1 MASDLVLQNPPSG
14 ELTQAEHA
22 GALVE
27 QGTLGRLRGRQKAA
41 VLLIALGAQ
50 NAAEVLKHLSD
61 REVETLSLE
70 MSSLERV
77 NPEHADLVF
86 SELSER
92 VLASQAI
99 RSGGIDYAK
108 EVLEHLL
115 GPDRAKEVLAIVTE
129 VQEGKPFDF
138 VRRTPPEQIA
148 AFLTDESPQ
157 TIAMIIA
164 NLTPGFG
171 AKVLAELPNDSQP
184 DVALRIALMGETS
197 PAVVRDVAQ
206 GLRDKL
212 SNVLEHEFSSA
223 GGVDAIAELLG
234 QAGRS
239 TERIVLQNIGASHE
253 DLAEEIRARLFTFE
267 DLHRISDRDLQITLR
282 EVDQKDLALALRGA
296 PDWLWEKVTSNM
308 SSRASDLLKEDIA
321 AQPPQRKHVV
331 EEAQGRIVAVVRRLE
346 EAGVIELSGG
356 GEETEEEELV

>member
-1 MASDLVLQNPPSG
+1 MSTDLALQAAPGELAPAVPPS
-14 ELTQAEHA
+14 QFA
-22 GALVE
+22 GLK
-27 QGTLGRLRGRQKAA
+27 GRQKAA

-50 NAAEVLKHLSD
+50 NAAEILKHLSD

-70 MSSLERV
+70 MSALDRV
-77 NPEHADLVF
+77 RPEETDIVF
-86 SELSER
+86 GELSER
-92 VLASQAI
+92 VIASEAI
-99 RSGGIDYAK
+99 RSGGVEYAR

-115 GPDRAKEVLAIVTE
+115 GPDRAREVLAIVTE

-148 AFLTDESPQ
+148 AFMMDESPQ
-157 TIAMIIA
+157 TIALVIA
-164 NLTPGFG
+164 NLSPGVG
-171 AKVLAELPNDSQP
+171 AKVLGELPSEVQP

-197 PAVVRDVAQ
+197 PAVVREVAQ

-223 GGVDAIAELLG
+223 GGVDTIAELLG
-234 QAGRS
+234 LSGRS
-239 TERIVLQNIGASHE
+239 TERSVLQNIGATHE

-267 DLHRISDRDLQITLR
+267 DLHRLNDRDLQIVLR
-282 EVDQKDLALALRGA
+282 EVDQKDLALALRGV
-296 PDWLWEKVTSNM
+296 PEFLWDKVTSNM
-308 SSRASDLLKEDIA
+308 SSRAAELLREDID

-346 EAGVIELSGG
+346 ESSNIVIGG
-356 GEETEEEELV
+356 SADGAQEEEELV

>member
-1 MASDLVLQNPPSG
+1 MTDLVVADQPQVPEVS
-14 ELTQAEHA
+14 QSAFA
-22 GALVE
+22 A
-27 QGTLGRLRGRQKAA
+27 LRGRQKAA

-70 MSSLERV
+70 MSALERV
-77 NPEHADLVF
+77 RPEHADQVLA
-86 SELSER
+86 ELSER
-92 VLASQAI
+92 VIATEAV
-99 RSGGIDYAK
+99 RSGGLEYAK
-108 EVLEHLL
+108 EVLEHLM
-115 GPDRAKEVLAIVTE
+115 GPERAREVLAIVSE

-157 TIAMIIA
+157 TIALVIA
-164 NLTPGFG
+164 NLSPGVG
-171 AKVLAELPNDSQP
+171 AKVLSELPTDIQP
-184 DVALRIALMGETS
+184 DVALRIALMGETT

-223 GGVDAIAELLG
+223 GGVDTLAELLG

-239 TERIVLQNIGASHE
+239 TERIVLQNIGATHE
-253 DLAEEIRARLFTFE
+253 DLAEEVRARLFTFE
-267 DLHRISDRDLQITLR
+267 DLHRLTDRDLQQVLR
-282 EVDQKDLALALRGA
+282 EVDQKDLALALRGV
-296 PDWLWEKVTSNM
+296 PEWLWEKVTSNM
-308 SSRASDLLKEDIA
+308 SSRAADLLKEDME

-331 EEAQGRIVAVVRRLE
+331 EEAQGRIVAIVRKLE
-346 EAGVIELSGG
+346 EAGTIELGG
-356 GEETEEEELV
+356 GGDEETEEEELV

>member
-1 MASDLVLQNPPSG
+1 MAPELVLHDPAGPPTT
-14 ELTQAEHA
+14 EVVPAA
-22 GALVE
+22 GYAGLH
-27 QGTLGRLRGRQKAA
+27 GRQKAA

-50 NAAEVLKHLSD
+50 NAAEILKHLSD
-61 REVETLSLE
+61 REVETLSFE
-70 MSSLERV
+70 MSALERV
-77 NPEHADLVF
+77 RPDQAEAVF
-86 SELSER
+86 GELAER
-92 VLASQAI
+92 VIASEAM
-99 RSGGIDYAK
+99 RSGGIDYAR

-115 GPDRAKEVLAIVTE
+115 GPDRAREVLAIVTE
-129 VQEGKPFDF
+129 VEDGKPFDF

-157 TIAMIIA
+157 TIALVIA
-164 NLTPGFG
+164 NLSPGIG
-171 AKVLAELPNDSQP
+171 AKVLGQLPPEMQP

-212 SNVLEHEFSSA
+212 SNVLEHEYSSA
-223 GGVDAIAELLG
+223 GGVETIADLLG

-239 TERIVLQNIGASHE
+239 TERIVLQNIGATHE

-267 DLHRISDRDLQITLR
+267 DLHRLTDCDLQIVLR
-282 EVDQKDLALALRGA
+282 DLDQKDLVLALRGV
-296 PDWLWEKVTSNM
+296 PDWLREKITGNM
-308 SSRASDLLKEDIA
+308 SSRAAELLLEDIE

-346 EAGVIELSGG
+346 EAGLVELGGG
-356 GEETEEEELV
+356 GEAEEEEELV

>member
-1 MASDLVLQNPPSG
+1 VTDLVVADQPQVPEVS
-14 ELTQAEHA
+14 QSAFA
-22 GALVE
+22 A
-27 QGTLGRLRGRQKAA
+27 LRGRQKAA

-70 MSSLERV
+70 MSALERV
-77 NPEHADLVF
+77 RPEHADQVLA
-86 SELSER
+86 ELSER
-92 VLASQAI
+92 VIATEAV
-99 RSGGIDYAK
+99 RSGGLEYAK
-108 EVLEHLL
+108 EVLEHLM
-115 GPDRAKEVLAIVTE
+115 GPERAREVLAIVSE

-157 TIAMIIA
+157 TIALVIA
-164 NLTPGFG
+164 NLSPGVG
-171 AKVLAELPNDSQP
+171 AKVLSELPTDVQP
-184 DVALRIALMGETS
+184 DVALRIALMGETT

-223 GGVDAIAELLG
+223 GGVDTLAELLG

-239 TERIVLQNIGASHE
+239 TERIVLQNIGATHE
-253 DLAEEIRARLFTFE
+253 DLAEEVRARLFTFE
-267 DLHRISDRDLQITLR
+267 DLHRLTDRDLQQVLR
-282 EVDQKDLALALRGA
+282 EVDQKDLALALRGV
-296 PDWLWEKVTSNM
+296 PEWLWEKVTSNM
-308 SSRASDLLKEDIA
+308 SSRAADLLKEDME

-346 EAGVIELSGG
+346 EAGTIELGG
-356 GEETEEEELV
+356 GGDEETEEEELV

>member
-1 MASDLVLQNPPSG
+1 MADLVLSEPGGGDLAAVQPPS
-14 ELTQAEHA
+14 QFA
-22 GALVE
+22 GLK
-27 QGTLGRLRGRQKAA
+27 GRQKAA

-50 NAAEVLKHLSD
+50 NAAEILKHLSD

-70 MSSLERV
+70 MSALERV
-77 NPEHADLVF
+77 RPEETDIVF
-86 SELSER
+86 GELSER
-92 VLASQAI
+92 VIASEAI
-99 RSGGIDYAK
+99 RSGGVAYAR

-115 GPDRAKEVLAIVTE
+115 GPDRAREVLAIVTE

-148 AFLTDESPQ
+148 AFMTDESPQ
-157 TIAMIIA
+157 TVAMVIA
-164 NLTPGFG
+164 NLSPGVG
-171 AKVLAELPNDSQP
+171 AKVLSELPTDIQP

-197 PAVVRDVAQ
+197 PAVVREVAQ

-223 GGVDAIAELLG
+223 GGVETIAELLG

-239 TERIVLQNIGASHE
+239 TEKIVLQNIGATHE

-267 DLHRISDRDLQITLR
+267 DIHRLQDRDMQIVLR
-282 EVDQKDLALALRGA
+282 EVDQKDLALALRGV
-296 PDWLWEKVTSNM
+296 PDWLMEKVTSNM
-308 SSRASDLLKEDIA
+308 SSRAAELLMEDIA

-331 EEAQGRIVAVVRRLE
+331 EEAQGRIVATVRRLE
-346 EAGVIELSGG
+346 ESSNIVIGG
-356 GEETEEEELV
+356 ASEAQEEEELV

>member
-1 MASDLVLQNPPSG
+1 MSTDLALQTAPGELAPAVPPS
-14 ELTQAEHA
+14 QFA
-22 GALVE
+22 GLK
-27 QGTLGRLRGRQKAA
+27 GRQKAA

-50 NAAEVLKHLSD
+50 NAAEILKHLSD

-70 MSSLERV
+70 MSALDRV
-77 NPEHADLVF
+77 RPEETDIVF
-86 SELSER
+86 GELSER
-92 VLASQAI
+92 VIASEAI
-99 RSGGIDYAK
+99 RSGGVEYAR

-115 GPDRAKEVLAIVTE
+115 GPDRAREVLAIVTE

-148 AFLTDESPQ
+148 AFMMDESPQ
-157 TIAMIIA
+157 TIALVIA
-164 NLTPGFG
+164 NLSPGVG
-171 AKVLAELPNDSQP
+171 AKVLGELPSEVQP

-197 PAVVRDVAQ
+197 PAVVREVAQ

-223 GGVDAIAELLG
+223 GGVDTIAELLG
-234 QAGRS
+234 LSGRS
-239 TERIVLQNIGASHE
+239 TERAVLQNIGATHE

-267 DLHRISDRDLQITLR
+267 DLHRLNDRDLQIVLR
-282 EVDQKDLALALRGA
+282 EVDQKDLALALRGV
-296 PDWLWEKVTSNM
+296 PEFLWDKVTSNM
-308 SSRASDLLKEDIA
+308 SSRAAELLREDID

-346 EAGVIELSGG
+346 ESSNIVIGG
-356 GEETEEEELV
+356 SADGAQEEEELV